1 MVTLVDVFEHSRFS
15 SEAGGAVVDGAGEGF
30 LGFDETDVGD
40 VAVLMIWGIWVIWIV
55 AVVVLIVL
63 SS

>member
-40 VAVLMIWGIWVIWIV
+40 VAVLMIWVIWVMVWI
-55 AVVVLIVL
+55 VVVLIVL